1 MVHVIAV
8 ISLAASVIVWHYLQR
23 ATGRSGRCESCGC
36 GGGTCQRDGEGDEA
50 PEGRG

>member
-8 ISLAASVIVWHYLQR
+8 LSLAAFVVIWWYLQR

-36 GGGTCQRDGEGDEA
+36 GGGACKREGDEA
-50 PEGRG
+50 PDPRG